1 MSEIENPRN
10 SIWKICEMYLDHVQ
24 EVGHRG
30 LAKVPPHKV
39 VVEDL
44 VLHEVVRVVSEAF
57 MKNTFITTEEV
68 FLGGEGEVG
77 RVLRRFI

>member
-1 MSEIENPRN
+1 
-10 SIWKICEMYLDHVQ
+10 MYLDHVQ

-57 MKNTFITTEEV
+57 IKNTFITTEEV
-68 FLGGEGEVG
+68 FLGGGG
-77 RVLRRFI
+77 SWAGASAIHIRFKSL

>member
-1 MSEIENPRN
+1 
-10 SIWKICEMYLDHVQ
+10 MYLDHVQ

-57 MKNTFITTEEV
+57 RQNKSITE
-68 FLGGEGEVG
+68 
-77 RVLRRFI
+77 RFS